1 MRPWSWRQLMDILR
15 FLRDPAAGP
24 VARWAA
30 VFALLYLIW
39 PLDLL
44 PGLPPFSWVDDV
56 TVLWLVYQFLGALL
70 ERHRSVAGGAGRARR
85 AGRPGRSRP
94 ARGGGAGGAAGGGG
108 GGGTNPRGGGG
119 E

>member
-70 ERHRSVAGGAGRARR
+70 ERHRSVAGGAGRGSRG
-85 AGRPGRSRP
+85 GRPGASAPDRGGDDGGLAGGRGGDVID
-94 ARGGGAGGAAGGGG
+94 ARG
-108 GGGTNPRGGGG
+108 RVR
-119 E
+119 